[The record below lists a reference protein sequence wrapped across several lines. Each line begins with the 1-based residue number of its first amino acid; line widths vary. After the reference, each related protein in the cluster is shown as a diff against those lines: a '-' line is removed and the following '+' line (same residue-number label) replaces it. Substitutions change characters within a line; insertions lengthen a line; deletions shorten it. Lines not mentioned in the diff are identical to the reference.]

1 MRKPE
6 NRNSAISNDRL
17 NRWLNRFAAYR
28 QPPNRHDINHW
39 LNYFKQ
45 SDRDIAARILDCVEI
60 ISEETIHDGYREALG
75 SLPGWDRYKNRRS
88 GRWFFVGFGGAI
100 ESGPA
105 MLRLFREAN
114 RLNASG
120 FDDLFKNSTE
130 LPHLALTALD
140 NVVFIDDLSGSGNQV
155 CNNWNT
161 IKELM
166 GSNSKTYLILSAA
179 TKTAKDRIG
188 SETDAILIASHNL
201 GDDDNVFSY
210 KCKFFNSIEKITL
223 LRYCKKADGKNP
235 KGFRNCGLLFV
246 LSHKT
251 PNNTLPILHAN
262 HPKWRG
268 LFPRYL

>member
-1 MRKPE
+1 MPTVGTLIFYQGGLRVYGLRLAALSAAPYVLQLYDFYTRIDVQVH
-6 NRNSAISNDRL
+6 RNCNL
-17 NRWLNRFAAYR
+17 
-28 QPPNRHDINHW
+28 
-39 LNYFKQ
+39 
-45 SDRDIAARILDCVEI
+45 
-60 ISEETIHDGYREALG
+60 
-75 SLPGWDRYKNRRS
+75 S
-88 GRWFFVGFGGAI
+88 G
-100 ESGPA
+100 ESG
-105 MLRLFREAN
+105 
-114 RLNASG
+114 LNASR

-179 TKTAKDRIG
+179 TQTAKDRIG

-210 KCKFFNSIEKITL
+210 KCKFFNSMEKITL
-223 LRYCKKADGKNP
+223 LRYCRKADGINP
-235 KGFRNCGLLFV
+235 KGFGNCGLLFV